1 MAGDAEAFVAGLC
14 TEERAELRG
23 LEAPE
28 RHARL
33 RARGLRTVGQRVRVE
48 QLLRR
53 PAAPAD
59 DVGACLSPL
68 HGMPVEEVAQFREF
82 SSTTP
87 PLDRGQL
94 DRAAR
99 CLLRAE
105 RRAGGGSHLA
115 LDGAMA
121 RLRPRSAPADV
132 HALLRPFGEC
142 ADLSCGCCRLV
153 LPHVRPRFR
162 DCVAALVAERW
173 AQHGSPA
180 VRYVTIGSGQ
190 LLLDVEILLSL
201 SLEHALTIETVVCI
215 DTAYAD
221 AVRKRGVCTA
231 ADAGAGP
238 IGDPQ
243 EAALAR
249 LALVLAPARV
259 FAFDT
264 LSQYELA
271 CAHRPDLFGRATT
284 LVQARRLDPAPAA
297 RIPAVW

>member
-121 RLRPRSAPADV
+121 RLRPR
-132 HALLRPFGEC
+132 
-142 ADLSCGCCRLV
+142 
-153 LPHVRPRFR
+153 
-162 DCVAALVAERW
+162 
-173 AQHGSPA
+173 
-180 VRYVTIGSGQ
+180 
-190 LLLDVEILLSL
+190 
-201 SLEHALTIETVVCI
+201 
-215 DTAYAD
+215 
-221 AVRKRGVCTA
+221 
-231 ADAGAGP
+231 
-238 IGDPQ
+238 
-243 EAALAR
+243 
-249 LALVLAPARV
+249 
-259 FAFDT
+259 
-264 LSQYELA
+264 
-271 CAHRPDLFGRATT
+271 
-284 LVQARRLDPAPAA
+284 
-297 RIPAVW
+297 